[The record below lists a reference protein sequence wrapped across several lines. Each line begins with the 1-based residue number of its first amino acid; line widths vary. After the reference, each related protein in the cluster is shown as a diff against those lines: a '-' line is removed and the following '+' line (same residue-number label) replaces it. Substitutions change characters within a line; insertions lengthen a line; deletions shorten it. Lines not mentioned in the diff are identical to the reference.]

1 MWKYAEGGVSCLLV
15 EKPGLRP
22 KEEAH
27 RHGEA
32 YQSGGPFVISHVG
45 DVAGLAEGEDPRV
58 VAGAAGGGG
67 DGISR
72 PGQV

>member
-1 MWKYAEGGVSCLLV
+1 MGKRT
-15 EKPGLRP
+15 K
-22 KEEAH
+22 
-27 RHGEA
+27 
-32 YQSGGPFVISHVG
+32 SGGPFIISHVG